1 MQLYTGSSRQFV
13 EDATHD
19 RLLGKLEEAFAHHF
33 GHKVARG
40 EARSWQNS
48 LWRLGVV
55 LKDADLLDN
64 GVILEYRLGLTS
76 RRLDVMVTGT
86 GARYRPGATIVEL
99 KQWDEV
105 RVSDA
110 RDNVLTFVGGRIREV
125 LHPSSQVAGYQEFLE
140 YNHTAF
146 SAGAVGLAS
155 CGYLH
160 NLDHSPGTGLFDPRY
175 GDILESHPV
184 FTRGQGGAMGAF
196 LASRVGNGHGE
207 YVMERVLEG
216 EFRASRKLLEH
227 VRSMIE
233 GEKAFVLLDE
243 QKAVFNRVLKEAR
256 SGARKKGKVVILARG
271 GPGTGKS
278 VIALNLVGTLSGAGL
293 NTQYATG
300 SKAFTE
306 NLRDLL
312 GRKAGI
318 QFKYFNSYMGAG
330 KDVVDVLVC
339 DEAHRLWETG
349 NTRFTP
355 RAKRSD
361 RPLVEEVMEAA
372 KVVVFFIDD
381 LQVVRPNEVGNSEL
395 IRRAARDLG
404 ATVHEF
410 DLEAQFR
417 VAGSE
422 GYINWVDNTLRTR
435 RAGDDSWDAAGFDF
449 RIADSVQELEAM
461 VREKHAKGHKARL
474 TAGFCWP
481 WSDPDGEGK
490 LIPDVRIGDWAMPWN
505 AKSGVKLAPGIPR
518 TSLWATDPNGME
530 QVGCIYTAQ
539 GFEFDYVGVIFGKD
553 LRYDPDSGAW
563 VGDKSHSHDRM
574 GARSAKTERDFLDL
588 VKNTYRVLLTRGMK
602 GCYVY
607 FQDEDTRDFF
617 EDRVGAI

>member
-1 MQLYTGSSRQFV
+1 MQLYTGTSQQFI
-13 EDATHD
+13 EDAFHD
-19 RLLGKLEEAFAHHF
+19 RITEKLEEAFACYF
-33 GHKVARG
+33 GHRVARS
-40 EARSWQNS
+40 EARSWENS
-48 LWRLGVV
+48 LWRMGVV

-64 GVILEYRLGLTS
+64 GIILEYRLGLTS
-76 RRLDVMVTGT
+76 RRLDFMVTGT
-86 GARYRPGATIVEL
+86 EASQRPSAAIVEL
-99 KQWDEV
+99 KQWDDV
-105 RVSDA
+105 RVSNA
-110 RDNVLTFVGGRIREV
+110 KDNVLTFVGGRTREV

-140 YNHTAF
+140 FNHTTF
-146 SAGAVGLAS
+146 SAGAVRLAS
-155 CGYLH
+155 CSYLH
-160 NLDHSPGTGLFDPRY
+160 NLGHSPGSGLFDPRY
-175 GDILESHPV
+175 EDILRSHPV
-184 FTRGQGGAMGAF
+184 FTRGQASDLGNF
-196 LASRVGNGHGE
+196 LTGQVGLGDGVD
-207 YVMERVLEG
+207 VMERVLRG
-216 EFRASRKLLEH
+216 KFKASRKLLDH
-227 VRSMIE
+227 VKRVIE
-233 GEKAFVLLDE
+233 GNKAFILLDE

-256 SGARKKGKVVILARG
+256 SGARRKGRVVVLAKG

-278 VIALNLVGTLSGAGL
+278 VIALNLVASLSGAGL

-318 QFKYFNSYMGAG
+318 QLRYFNSYMGVG

-361 RPLVEEVMEAA
+361 RPLVEEVIEAA
-372 KVVVFFIDD
+372 KVTVFFIDD

-395 IRRAARDLG
+395 IRRAAQDLG
-404 ATVHEF
+404 ATLHEF

-422 GYINWVDNTLRTR
+422 AYINWVDNTLGTR
-435 RAGDDSWDAAGFDF
+435 LAGDDSWDVEEFDF

-461 VREKHAKGHKARL
+461 IRERHAAGSKARL

-481 WSDPDGEGK
+481 WSDPDSEGH

-505 AKSGVKLAPGIPR
+505 AKSGVRLAPGIPR
-518 TSLWATDPNGME
+518 TSLWATDPNGIE

-553 LRYDPDSGAW
+553 LRYDPDSDSW
-563 VGDKSHSHDRM
+563 IGDKSKSHDRM

-588 VKNTYRVLLTRGMK
+588 VKNTYRVLLTRGMR

-607 FQDEDTRDFF
+607 FQDDATRDFF
-617 EDRVGAI
+617 VSRMSNT